1 MSRLFIILILFSCS
15 SNNPQKIQEDYSGPI
30 IEIKNLNT
38 FFSDSA
44 KVRFKLKSDLYQVFT
59 SGEEI
64 YPDGLKMD
72 IFSRNIDSVSAIFS
86 ANHVIKY
93 PDENY
98 YKAVGDVILLN
109 INTNDELRTEE
120 LFWYPNDEK
129 FISEKLK
136 ISEDFLDETRGAMF
150 VYNELSNIILGKVVK
165 DSDDYITEDN
175 DYFNYDL
182 I

>member
-15 SNNPQKIQEDYSGPI
+15 SNNSQKIQEDYSGPI

-72 IFSRNIDSVSAIFS
+72 IFSRNMDSVSAIFS

-129 FISEKLK
+129 FISEKFVTIKTGNEVHSGEGMVSNQDFSDYEILK
-136 ISEDFLDETRGAMF
+136 PSGVIEIDE
-150 VYNELSNIILGKVVK
+150 N
-165 DSDDYITEDN
+165 
-175 DYFNYDL
+175 
-182 I
+182 